1 MEKILAVF
9 SLLFLL
15 ILCYPQ
21 VNTMVKN
28 GNFTATQFGQ
38 TVAAVLPLLW
48 VLAIIVLACLGLVV
62 VVREATKGR

>member
-21 VNTMVKN
+21 INTMTKDA
-28 GNFTATQFGQ
+28 NFTSTQFGA
-38 TVAAVLPLLW
+38 TIAAVVPLLW
-48 VLAIIVLACLGLVV
+48 VLGIIVLACLGLVV
-62 VVREATKGR
+62 IVREATKGR